1 MKNVITISAP
11 RVLFPVQITP
21 NAFESLN
28 ESPLSSLLSQRDFES
43 DICYLEVG
51 ESRVNTGELI
61 TDYLDEQFTG
71 LLDAAF
77 EAETDV
83 IEFSK

>member
-1 MKNVITISAP
+1 MKNVITTSAP

-21 NAFESLN
+21 NAFEALS
-28 ESPLSSLLSQRDFES
+28 ESPLSSTLSQRDFES
-43 DICYLEVG
+43 DICYLEIGVD
-51 ESRVNTGELI
+51 RVNTGELI
-61 TDYLDEQFTG
+61 TDYLDKQFSG